1 MSEEKNKKIAPVVVL
16 AQHGNKGAYRDLYIS
31 YYKNIFFICRCLTG
45 DTTVAMQL
53 TAEIFIKMFETVDKL
68 SDHMAFEQWFYS
80 LAINMCRKYMSEEL
94 SNDDKLISLAKKTA
108 RSAENR
114 DKFEFEHGIIKMLE
128 ELIFILPADE
138 KTTFFYRYV
147 AGLSDENTAL
157 LKKTETEEV
166 TAQLE
171 NISLFFQQQT
181 EKMKKYGVDLSMFI
195 QNMEN
200 SVNHIS
206 SKTFV
211 PDGVHKEVSEKIGTD
226 VNPFV
231 KSARE
236 IKEKEEKKEP
246 IQQTEKKKV
255 LFTKSDIILFF
266 VVTAI
271 ALAIFSVV
279 KLYDNSGKKTDA
291 VTVGTTVQQEKP
303 VLLWNGAAA
312 AGFDSGSGTK
322 EDPYIISTG
331 GQLAYLANLVNDG
344 NSYYAASHYK
354 LANDILLNETDDF
367 DAWATSAP
375 ANEWTPIGC
384 SSDDDFLYFS
394 GTFDGADHTIKGMYI
409 SESSDY
415 CGLFGVVRNGLIKNL
430 NISDAYIE
438 CGSYAGGIAGYF
450 SADTSK
456 KSGFEYCSFSGV
468 INSDGNNAGG
478 ITGYFRAEGDGNTPV
493 ISNCCSFGSVT
504 AVTGYA
510 GGISGV
516 NEAATGNVKVIN
528 CFNAADVYA
537 DKNSGGIT
545 GNGRCADGNV
555 FIENSYNA
563 GSVEASE
570 NAGAVAGLV
579 SCVPG
584 EGRVNVL
591 NCAMLE
597 SSAAKDVVKSSND
610 ERLAVGAVAKLTDDA
625 MKKEESFPQFNFSEI
640 WEFGKIN
647 GYSYPTLRGVVLPTD
662 ENSGESES
670 V

>member
-231 KSARE
+231 KSAR
-236 IKEKEEKKEP
+236 
-246 IQQTEKKKV
+246 
-255 LFTKSDIILFF
+255 
-266 VVTAI
+266 
-271 ALAIFSVV
+271 
-279 KLYDNSGKKTDA
+279 
-291 VTVGTTVQQEKP
+291 
-303 VLLWNGAAA
+303 
-312 AGFDSGSGTK
+312 
-322 EDPYIISTG
+322 
-331 GQLAYLANLVNDG
+331 
-344 NSYYAASHYK
+344 
-354 LANDILLNETDDF
+354 
-367 DAWATSAP
+367 
-375 ANEWTPIGC
+375 
-384 SSDDDFLYFS
+384 
-394 GTFDGADHTIKGMYI
+394 
-409 SESSDY
+409 
-415 CGLFGVVRNGLIKNL
+415 
-430 NISDAYIE
+430 
-438 CGSYAGGIAGYF
+438 
-450 SADTSK
+450 
-456 KSGFEYCSFSGV
+456 
-468 INSDGNNAGG
+468 
-478 ITGYFRAEGDGNTPV
+478 
-493 ISNCCSFGSVT
+493 
-504 AVTGYA
+504 
-510 GGISGV
+510 
-516 NEAATGNVKVIN
+516 
-528 CFNAADVYA
+528 
-537 DKNSGGIT
+537 
-545 GNGRCADGNV
+545 
-555 FIENSYNA
+555 
-563 GSVEASE
+563 
-570 NAGAVAGLV
+570 
-579 SCVPG
+579 
-584 EGRVNVL
+584 
-591 NCAMLE
+591 
-597 SSAAKDVVKSSND
+597 
-610 ERLAVGAVAKLTDDA
+610 
-625 MKKEESFPQFNFSEI
+625 
-640 WEFGKIN
+640 
-647 GYSYPTLRGVVLPTD
+647 
-662 ENSGESES
+662 
-670 V
+670 